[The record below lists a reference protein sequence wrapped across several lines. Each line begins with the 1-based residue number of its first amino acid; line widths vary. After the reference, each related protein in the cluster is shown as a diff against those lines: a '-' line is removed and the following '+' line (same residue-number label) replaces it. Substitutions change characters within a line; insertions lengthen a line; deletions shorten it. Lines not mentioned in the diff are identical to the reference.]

1 MIFLANLVIYFCFNA
16 QLATSLIYF
25 ILQPC
30 KLRSALRRTHTHI
43 QPLSTHAYAHKLAL
57 ISNTHTRLRS
67 QTRTHIQH
75 PHTPTTHYLATH
87 PPLLPR
93 HALLIPLPTNDERYG
108 IIISWFETRPY
119 TKAIVCGRFIFY

>member
-43 QPLSTHAYAHKLAL
+43 PPPLHTSPRHTTPTSTPT
-57 ISNTHTRLRS
+57 SMSCSRHTRTPDPHSRPRS
-67 QTRTHIQH
+67 HTRTHIHTLSTPHRTHTHSAPH
-75 PHTPTTHYLATH
+75 PLT
-87 PPLLPR
+87 
-93 HALLIPLPTNDERYG
+93 PLPTNWGEIWYNY
-108 IIISWFETRPY
+108 FM
-119 TKAIVCGRFIFY
+119 V

>member
-30 KLRSALRRTHTHI
+30 KLRSALRHTT
-43 QPLSTHAYAHKLAL
+43 PTSTPT
-57 ISNTHTRLRS
+57 SMSCSRHTRLRS

-87 PPLLPR
+87 SPFLPR